1 MFALKGKTLASKA
14 TRDGSVVQSTFR
26 MRVACRLVPGA
37 WIAVPV
43 HEAVVGVDLPESV
56 MSTLSTPNTE
66 GGPCVY
72 RLTAMVAANLRLV
85 AF

>member
-1 MFALKGKTLASKA
+1 
-14 TRDGSVVQSTFR
+14 

-37 WIAVPV
+37 WIAVPI